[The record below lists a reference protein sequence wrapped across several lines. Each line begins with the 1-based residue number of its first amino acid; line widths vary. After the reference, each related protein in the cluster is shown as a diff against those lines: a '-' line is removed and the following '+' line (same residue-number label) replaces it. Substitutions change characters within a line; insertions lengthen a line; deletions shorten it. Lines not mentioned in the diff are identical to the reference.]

1 MSKQS
6 RVSALPAHLQEKLKQ
21 RLAGKAKGTD
31 LIPPAPRDQP
41 LPLSLAQQRL
51 WVLHELHPDD
61 NEYNSALAVRLTG
74 SLDVARLIAAVR
86 TIHSRHESL
95 RTTFAEVDGTPVQ
108 VVHPPAELAV
118 PVVDCAC
125 DELNSLLEKEF
136 SWTFDLGNG
145 PLFRAMIA
153 RVSSHEHVLLLSSHH
168 IVVDGWSM
176 GVLATELSQLYADA
190 SLPTPSLQYADFA
203 VWQRGRLA
211 SMDGHLDYWKRQLD
225 GIEPL
230 SLPTD
235 RPRPAVRTSAGAA
248 HEFMLSPDVTAK
260 LGSLARECETTL
272 FTVLMAACKVLF
284 ARYSGQS
291 DIALGTVSSGRNR
304 SELAGVV
311 GFFINTVVL
320 RSTVDASRTFG
331 SFLREVNAT
340 ALDAFAHDE
349 LPFDRLVD
357 AVGVARDPSRNALFD
372 VMVLLQNAQRGLP
385 EFAGLEASEVSLNRW
400 AANFDLSVE
409 FTERPQGLECVFEYS
424 TDLFDASTMERLA
437 THLTALLTSVD
448 ADTRLDQL
456 TLMDAD
462 ELAQVTSEW
471 NSTDLD
477 VPRCTYID
485 LFESQVARRPH
496 ETALVFGAEELTYKE
511 LNARANRLAHK
522 LIASGAGAEKVVA
535 LSLPRSTEM
544 VVAILAVLKTG
555 SVYLPVD
562 PSLPVARREVMLA
575 DADPVL
581 VLTSSSDV
589 DGYPA
594 TNPGVTI
601 HPEQGAYIIFTSGST
616 GLPKGVVVE
625 HRHLVNLLFNHRNSF
640 VAEAGGR
647 LRVALSAVFSF
658 DTSWEGPVLL
668 ADGHE
673 LHLLAD
679 SVRLDAD
686 ALVSYV
692 RSQRIDF
699 LDLTPSYVGQLI
711 PAGLLSG
718 SHKPRILMLGG
729 EALSESLWRSLAS
742 SPDTASYNFYGP
754 TEVTVDAVSTR
765 VSGSRP
771 VIGRPL
777 RNLHAYVLDQR
788 LRPVPPGVAG
798 ELYLAGAQVARGYL
812 NRRGLT
818 ASRFVAN
825 PFGSGTRMYATGDL
839 VRWTP
844 SGMLEYLGRID
855 DQVKI
860 RGFRIELGEIETAL
874 LTHPSIS
881 QAVVTPHSTPTTTR
895 LVAYLTPKINA
906 AFGASNSLN
915 ESFRASNSPNDSF
928 RESNAPNASLGMV
941 VEDVREHVRRV
952 LPEYMVP
959 SAFVVVDE
967 IPLTKNGKVDRKA
980 LPAPE
985 WDGDEYVAPRTEIE
999 ATLAEIWASA
1009 LGVERVGVQDNFF
1022 GLGGDSILSIQIVSQ
1037 ARRAG
1042 LKLASRDVFL
1052 HQTIAELAV
1061 AVTPATTADTNDGPS
1076 WPAPLTPIQ
1085 HWFLAEHGP
1094 IDHFTMSAM
1103 IGLAPDV
1110 DEHALE
1116 QALNAVVRH
1125 HEALRLRLDGRAQ
1138 SPVDSEIVLERGTDP
1153 LAAQT
1158 GLSLEHGP
1166 LIRAVLLDGPKL
1178 FLTVHHFAMDGV
1190 SWRILLSDLE
1200 TAYHRRE
1207 LEPVGTSFG
1216 QWSHALTAHV
1226 ESGALDDDLAYWTS
1240 LPTNTGLPVDRE
1252 GANSAGSTQS
1262 VSLRLTKTETDALL
1276 HQVPGVY
1283 RTQVNDVLL
1292 SALGRALSS
1301 WTGEG
1306 TVSVALEGHGREEI
1320 VDGVDLS
1327 RTIGWFTTQFPV
1339 ALSMPAEDWGTVLK
1353 SVKEQLRAVPH
1364 RGLSYEAL
1372 RYLRG
1377 GLDKHELPAVSF
1389 NYHGQFDVGSDGL
1402 FRERHEAV
1410 GQDLAPTETRTFLLD
1425 VAGVVENGELELTWI
1440 YSENV
1445 HDERTVRRVAEQT
1458 MSALREIIVHCG
1470 RPGAGGRTP
1479 SDFPL
1484 ARLSQCQVD
1493 HIAGSGANVE
1503 DIYPLTPLQAGMLF
1517 HSLVDSAS
1525 GVYVDQIR
1533 LTLNGV
1539 SDPHALGQ
1547 AWQTVMDRNPILR
1560 SGVVWEAVDEPV
1572 QVVRREVT
1580 LPVKHFDWRELSEE
1594 DRDRELERVLAE
1606 DRAEGMDLTGDV
1618 LMRVAIARYTDDHV
1632 LLIWSSHH
1640 VLLDGWSTAQVFG
1653 EVCDVYAGKRTAPAR
1668 RPFRDYL
1675 RWLGTQST
1683 SVALEHWRRVLEGFE
1698 SPTPL
1703 PYDRQPTEAHRAE
1716 GTSAVRVSLSLEESA
1731 SLRTTAQKNGL
1742 TVNTVVSGAWAL
1754 LLSRCGGE
1762 SDVTFGS
1769 TVSGRPDEL
1778 VGVESMVG
1786 MFINTVPTRTTVDSA
1801 RNTAVWLRE
1810 LQAAQSESRRYDF
1823 VSLAQLQGLVGGNT
1837 LFDSVLVFENYP
1849 FDDSAGDGVRVA
1861 DVSALDTTNLPLT
1874 LTAHLV
1880 DRLNFDLAYDP
1891 RLFDT
1896 DTAERIACWLRML
1909 LCEIATEADRPLA
1922 ELSWLS
1928 ADERQRML
1936 TEWNDTAW
1944 ETPGELFPSVF
1955 ERQAAQTPDAIAV
1968 VFRDETLTYAA
1979 LNERANQL
1987 AHKLITMGAG
1997 PERVIGLRLPR
2008 TPDMIVGILG
2018 VLKSGAVHLP
2028 LDRELPASRMAFL
2041 LQDAEPSL
2049 VLDSLPDV
2057 SDQPTSNPGVALVPE
2072 NAAYV
2077 IYTSGSTGKPK
2088 GVVVSHGNLAT
2099 LYHGHVRDLITPLA
2113 EPGRVKAAVTAV
2125 FSFDTSWEGPIFLAA
2140 GQELHIIDDELR
2152 FDPPALVDYVASRGI
2167 HFMDL
2172 TPSYAQQLIAAGL
2185 LRSGLRALMLGGE
2198 ATNTP
2203 LWNEIRSSN
2212 VVGYNY
2218 YGPTETTVDAVCAP
2232 LADHASP
2239 IIGTPI
2245 RNVRAYVLDS
2255 ALRPV
2260 PPCVPGEL
2268 YLAGP
2273 QVARGYLSRPGL
2285 TASRFVANPFEPDE
2299 RMYATG
2305 DRVRWTTAGTL
2316 EYLGRNDNQVKIR
2329 GHRIEL
2335 GEIETALLAHPSVTE
2350 ATVTVRNNCL
2360 LAHVVANEPNV
2371 ALVTSNETN
2380 ATLGTTT
2387 LREHLVGV
2395 LPEYMV
2401 PSAFVV
2407 LEKMPLTPSG
2417 KIDRRALPDV
2427 EAQSDAAYVEPRN
2440 EAERVIAGAWTEVLG
2455 VQRVGA
2461 EDNFFSLGGD
2471 SILSIRVISKL
2482 REAFGVHLSPRAVF
2496 RNPTVAGL
2504 AAALPKT
2511 KTAAIPVVAR
2521 AEDGRAPQS
2530 FAQQRLWFLDQF
2542 EPDSTDYISP
2552 TALRLRGTLDVE
2564 ALNSAL
2570 TALVARHESL
2580 RTVFDDGVQ
2589 IVREPFEIRVPVQD
2603 TTAEELDAILIEE
2616 NSTPF
2621 DLRRGPLIRTR
2632 LLRLGDND
2640 HVLLIVLHHI
2650 ITDGWSGAVLTDEL
2664 SSLYAGHDLPALPLQ
2679 YVDFAQWQR
2688 EQVLAADQLDFW
2700 KKQLTGLEPL
2710 DLPTDHTRPAVRG
2723 AAGAMYEFL
2732 VPAEVLARL
2741 KRLGTAQDGTLFMTL
2756 LAACKVLFARYSG
2769 QDDIA
2774 VGTAASG
2781 RERAELERV
2790 IGMFINTLVL
2800 RSTVDLASTFTAF
2813 LGEVRR
2819 TVLDSFARQDVPFER
2834 VVDAVQPDRDP
2845 SRNPLFDVMVLLQ
2858 NTASEV
2864 PDLAGLDVSQVQLP
2878 VVTSTCDITVEFQEA
2893 GPVLLGAIEY
2903 STELFDEPTIARFTE
2918 HLVVLLTAIAAD
2930 PDRPLSALPLM
2941 TESER
2946 TRVLTTWN
2954 STALEVPKS
2963 TFPAMFQAQA
2973 ARTPDA
2979 TALVFEEQRYSFA
2992 ELDALTNRLAHRLV
3006 RREAG
3011 PEKIVALRLP
3021 RSADMVIAIIAVQ
3034 KAGAA
3039 YLPIDPKLPAERIE
3053 FMLADARPELVLME
3067 LPDCSDEPDT
3077 PLADP
3082 LPEHAAYVI
3091 YTSGSTGKPKGVVVA
3106 HAGLVNLLVSHR
3118 NDFVADAGGERLRV
3132 ALSAVFSFDTSLE
3145 GLVLL
3150 ADGHELH
3157 VISDSVR
3164 MEPHLFAEYVQ
3175 RCEIDFLDLTSSYAQ
3190 QLIPAGL
3197 LSGQHKP
3204 KILSLGGEA
3213 VSEPLWRELSTMDT
3227 TTTYNY
3233 YGPTEVTVDAVST
3246 RLAGERPVIG
3256 RPLRNLQAYVLDGSL
3271 RPTPIGVPGELYLA
3285 GVQLAR
3291 GYLNRPGLT
3300 ASRFVANPFEPGSRM
3315 YATGDRVR
3323 WTASGVLDYLGRT
3336 DNQVKIRGH
3345 RIELGEIETAL
3356 LAHPSVTEAA
3366 VVARENRLL
3375 AYTTSGEDLRDH
3387 LARTLPEYMI
3397 PSVFVALDQ
3406 MPLTPSG
3413 KIDRRAL
3420 PDVEAQSVIGF
3431 VEPEAGVEAQLAA
3444 IWADVLGVERVGARD
3459 NFFGLGGDSILSMQV
3474 VSRARQAGLRV
3485 TSKDIFLRQTIA
3497 ELAVGVTPDVVA
3509 ERVDEVITGPVPL
3522 TPIQQWFFAT
3532 QDPAKHYTMSM
3543 HVELAPDVDEDAL
3556 RTALSAVAHH
3566 HEALRSRF
3574 NGLSQDL
3581 GDDYDVLSIDGDAYT
3596 IQSTMDVH
3604 DGRLFLVILFREPAP
3619 RLFIAAHH
3627 LVIDG
3632 VSWRILLEDLE
3643 TAYAQ
3648 AAEGKTVDLGV
3659 KSTSF
3664 RGWAKL
3670 LAEHVHSGQLD
3681 DALPHWSAL
3690 PEAEPI
3696 PVDHNGGNTVGTA
3709 RGVSVSLT
3717 EDETNALLH
3726 NVPGV
3731 YRTQVND
3738 VLLSALGRA
3747 VADWTGSNTARIT
3760 LEGHG
3765 REEILDGVDL
3775 SRTIGWFTSQFP
3787 VALVIPDEG
3796 WGPTLKSVKEQLR
3809 AIPHRGLSFEALR
3822 YLRGG
3827 LNRHELPE
3835 ICFNYHG
3842 SFGVGDEGSGLIRAR
3857 CAEIGQNQP
3866 DDAERGHLLDIT
3878 GGVEDGVLRLD
3889 WEYSAEVHDEATV
3902 RRVAEAMVR
3911 ALREIIEHCA
3921 QPGVSGRTPSDFPL
3935 AKLTQ
3940 DQVDAIGDVEDIY
3953 PLTPLQ
3959 AGMLF
3964 HSLVDT
3970 DTTAYFN
3977 QTRMRLSGVSD
3988 PRLLGEAWQRVVDR
4002 TPILRT
4008 SVVWEGVDEPL
4019 QVVHRDVTLPI
4030 SYSEVDVEADRS
4042 AGMDMT
4048 AAPLM
4053 RLTIGRVSDD
4063 EIDLLWTSHHILL
4076 DGWSTSQ
4083 VFGEVIEEYVGKP
4096 SPASRRP
4103 FSDYLRWLGEQSTSA
4118 ASEHWRR
4125 VLEGFETPTA
4135 LPFDRAPVDAHRSES
4150 TASVR
4155 LSLQADKLNAVA
4167 RSGGLT
4173 VNTLVQGAWALLLA
4187 RYSGEQDVVFGTT
4200 VSGRPAE
4207 LPGAESIVGM
4217 FINTVPTR
4225 VGVRD
4230 NENTLAWLRALQI
4243 GQSESRRFDFV
4254 SLAQLQSIVG
4264 GVRLFDS
4271 MLAFENY
4278 PMSGGDL
4285 DGAPRLGAAEG
4296 LDITNFPLSVAAY
4309 LDDDNPV
4316 LRIELA
4322 YDPKLFD
4329 SSTMDTLAGR
4339 LELLLTGIAENPDR
4353 PLGELPWMSAEE
4365 RTRVLVEWNATAHDV
4380 APATFPSLFRAQVS
4394 RTPSAVAVVSDEA
4407 LSYSD
4412 LNARANRL
4420 AHKLISLGA
4429 GPEKLI
4435 ALLLPR
4441 SVDIIVAQLAVM
4453 KAGAAYLPIDP
4464 DYPAERIAFM
4474 LEDAS
4479 PLAVLTP
4486 RDLDSLSDDDSDPV
4500 VELHPSNTAYVIY
4513 TSGSTGR
4520 PKGVAVSHAGLA
4532 SFASAEVSHFDVSPG
4547 DRVLEF
4553 SSPSFDASVLELC
4566 MSLTAGAS
4574 LVVPPPGPL
4583 VGSQLSD
4590 VINSRG
4596 VTHALIPPVALATV
4610 DSDLPSLRTL
4620 VVGGDACSAELVA
4633 RWAPGR
4639 RMINAYGPTEATV
4652 VSTWSSALVPGA
4664 VPAIGGP
4671 IRNTRAYVLDS
4682 ALRPVPPG
4690 VAGELY
4696 VAGVGLARGYLS
4708 RPALTASRFVA
4719 NPFEPGSRM
4728 YRTGDIVRWSLA
4740 GDLHFVGRADDQ
4752 VKIRG
4757 FRIELGEIET
4767 ALLTHPSISQAA
4779 VIAHSPT
4786 PDTKRLVAYL
4796 TPKINAA
4803 FGASNSLNESFR
4815 ASNSPNDSFRESNA
4829 PNASLGMIV
4838 EDVREYLKSTLPE
4851 YMVPS
4856 AFVVLDELPMSANG
4870 KLDRRALPAPERE
4883 AASGVAPRTDEER
4896 TMAEIWAEVL
4906 GTAVGVNDNFFTLG
4920 GDSILSIRVTSRVRA
4935 AFDVEISPRELFS
4948 NPTVAELTAA
4958 ITGHTAAEA
4967 IPIVPRDA
4975 NLPLSF
4981 AQQRL
4986 WFLNDFDPDST
4997 EYLTPLA
5004 VRLRGDLDVAAL
5016 SRAMSRL
5023 VARHESLRTT
5033 FEAVDGR
5040 GVQRIHPPEPI
5051 RIPVI
5056 DTNDLDAALA
5066 EESTKPFD
5074 LTTGPLLRAVL
5085 FRTDPREH
5093 VLALTMHHIVT
5104 DGWSGGVITGDL
5116 AELYRAELLGVR
5128 ARLSELPVQYADF
5141 AAWQRGRADVLET
5154 QLGYWK
5160 RQLDGV
5166 APLELPTD
5174 RPRPAVHTTNGG
5186 NVEFVVPGA
5195 DQLRD
5200 LARRQDGTL
5209 FMVLVAACKVLFH
5222 RWSGQRDVAVG
5233 TVASGRERA
5242 ELERLVGFF
5251 VNTLTLRSIVD
5262 SERTFTEFLGGV
5274 KETVLDAF
5282 ANQDVPFERVVD
5294 AVQPDRDTSR
5304 TPLFQAMVVL
5314 QNLPGHAEGLLGLEA
5329 EDVELPV
5336 TSASLDLTVEFYEPG
5351 LTGVINYNADLFDH
5365 ATVQRLADQLSVVL
5379 QGIAANPDRPLSQL
5393 PVLTE
5398 HEERRLITT
5407 WNDTEREIEPMTFA
5421 ELVEAQVDRTPD
5433 EPALVFDGG
5442 WMSFSDLNAR
5452 ANRLA
5457 RHLITQG
5464 AGPERIVA
5472 VMLPRSVDIIIA
5484 ELAVAKTGAAFLP
5497 VDPAYPAER
5506 IEFMLADANPVFVLD
5521 NVEEASTMDDSDL
5534 DVRPQ
5539 PDNAAYVIYTSGS
5552 TGRPKGVVVSHRGL
5566 ASFSAAEAE
5575 RFDVRAGDRVL
5586 EFSSPSFDASVLE
5599 LCMSLPVGAALVVP
5613 PPGPLLGDQL
5623 AEVINTHGVTHA
5635 LIPPVALATVDDDL
5649 PSLRTLVVGGDACSA
5664 ELTSTWAPGRHMI
5677 NAYGPTE
5684 STVVTTWSEPLVPGA
5699 LPPIGKPI
5707 PNTRVYVLD
5716 AALNPVPIGVPGE
5729 LYVAGDGLARGYLSR
5744 PDLTAERFVANPF
5757 ESGSRMYRSGDIVRW
5772 SLAGDLHF
5780 VGRADE
5786 QVKVRGFRIELG
5798 EIETALLAHPS
5809 VTQAAVIAQAN
5820 RLVAYVVGDSAGLRE
5835 HLAESLPE
5843 YMVPA
5848 AFVVLDELPM
5858 TTNGKLDRRALPEPD
5873 LSTAQAEYVAP
5884 STPVEATLAEI
5895 WADVLG
5901 LERVGVADNFFSLG
5915 GDSILSIQVS
5925 ARARQAGL
5933 RLATKELFLHQTIGA
5948 LAPHVQP
5955 LKDEADRA
5963 DVVGDVPLT
5972 PIQHWFFGS
5981 DRVNPHHF
5989 NQSHFVELADRPN
6002 VDALR
6007 QALNA
6012 LLAHHDA
6019 LRMRFEQRD
6028 GQWHQY
6034 NAEVNPVDILTLSTK
6049 DDMEAVADE
6058 VHASFN
6064 LGTGPLFKAV
6074 LFDDEKLFLVAHHLV
6089 VDGVS
6094 WRILLDD
6101 LDKAY
6106 HQALRGEKIDLGGKT
6121 TSFRDWSRRLEE
6133 FVAQGGLDH
6142 ERAYWA
6148 SAMDAAELPVHQG
6161 EPGAVPVL
6169 LSAEDTEALL
6179 RGAPTAYRTRI
6190 NDVLLAALAWALSRW
6205 TGEKRVSIVLE
6216 GHGREDVLDGVDLS
6230 STVGWFTTVYPVT
6243 LTVPEGGWRELV
6255 KSVRKQLRKVPGN
6268 GFGYGALRYL
6278 GGMPESGTGP
6288 QISFNYLGQFD
6299 SKAQDAEH
6307 SLYRTALPSIGADLD
6322 PRDGGGHQVD
6332 VVGEVSDGV
6341 LGFSWYCHDTEA
6353 VAEVA
6358 ADFGAALR
6366 GIAED
6371 CR

>member
-1 MSKQS
+1 M
-6 RVSALPAHLQEKLKQ
+6 
-21 RLAGKAKGTD
+21 
-31 LIPPAPRDQP
+31 
-41 LPLSLAQQRL
+41 SLAQQRL

-74 SLDVARLIAAVR
+74 ALDLPKLVAAVR
-86 TIHSRHESL
+86 TVHSRHESL
-95 RTTFAEVDGTPVQ
+95 RTTIGELDGTPVQ
-108 VVHPPAELAV
+108 VVHPAGELPV
-118 PVVDCAC
+118 PVVDCARE
-125 DELNSLLEKEF
+125 DLNSLLEQEF
-136 SWTFDLGNG
+136 SWVFDLRNG

-153 RVSSHEHVLLLSSHH
+153 RVDENEHVLLLSSHH

-176 GVLATELSQLYADA
+176 GVLATELSTLYASADLA
-190 SLPTPSLQYADFA
+190 APSLQYADFA

-211 SMDGHLDYWKRQLD
+211 SMDGHLDYWKKQLD

-230 SLPTD
+230 GLPTD

-248 HEFMLSPDVTAK
+248 HEFMLSPSVVSR
-260 LGSLARECETTL
+260 LSSLARECETTL

-284 ARYSGQS
+284 ARCSGQS
-291 DIALGTVSSGRNR
+291 DIALGTVSSGRSR
-304 SELAGVV
+304 PELAGVV

-320 RSTVDASRTFG
+320 RSTVDSSRTFG
-331 SFLREVNAT
+331 EFLREVNTT

-385 EFAGLEASEVSLNRW
+385 EFAGLQASEVSLNRW

-409 FTERPQGLECVFEYS
+409 FTERASGLECVFEYS
-424 TDLFDASTMERLA
+424 TDLFDAATMERLA
-437 THLTALLTSVD
+437 SHLTTLLGSLAVN
-448 ADTRLDQL
+448 TRLDQL
-456 TLMDAD
+456 SLMDSGS
-462 ELAQVTSEW
+462 LARVTKEW
-471 NSTDLD
+471 NSTQLD
-477 VPRCTYID
+477 VPRNSYVE
-485 LFESQVARRPH
+485 LFESQVAQRPH
-496 ETALVFGAEELTYKE
+496 ETALVCGTDELTYKE
-511 LNARANRLAHK
+511 LNERANRLAHK
-522 LIASGAGAEKVVA
+522 LIASGAGAERVVA

-555 SVYLPVD
+555 SVYLPID
-562 PSLPVARREVMLA
+562 PGLPEARRTAMLA
-575 DADPVL
+575 DADPVIL
-581 VLTSSSDV
+581 VTGTGYLSDV
-589 DGYPA
+589 DTFPA
-594 TNPGVTI
+594 TNPDVAI

-625 HRHLVNLLFNHRNSF
+625 HRHLVNLLFNHRNDF
-640 VAEAGGR
+640 VADAGGGR

-673 LHLLAD
+673 LHLLED

-692 RSQRIDF
+692 RSRRVDF
-699 LDLTPSYVGQLI
+699 LDLTPSYVQQLI

-718 SHKPRILMLGG
+718 PHKPKILMLGG
-729 EALSESLWRSLAS
+729 EALSESLWRELAS
-742 SPDTASYNFYGP
+742 VPGTASYNFYGP

-765 VSGSRP
+765 VRGSRP

-777 RNLHAYVLDQR
+777 RNLQAYVLDNR

-818 ASRFVAN
+818 SSRFVAN
-825 PFGSGTRMYATGDL
+825 PFGAGSRMYATGDL
-839 VRWTP
+839 VRWTA
-844 SGMLEYLGRID
+844 SGELEYLGRTD

-874 LTHPSIS
+874 ASHPSVRE
-881 QAVVTPHSTPTTTR
+881 AVVIAREDTPGQKR
-895 LVAYLTPKINA
+895 LVGY
-906 AFGASNSLN
+906 
-915 ESFRASNSPNDSF
+915 
-928 RESNAPNASLGMV
+928 V
-941 VEDVREHVRRV
+941 VADTGELRDHLRGS

-959 SAFVVVDE
+959 AAFVVLDE
-967 IPLTKNGKVDRKA
+967 IPLTKNGKVDRRA

-985 WDGDEYVAPRTEIE
+985 WDGDDHVAPRTEVE

-1009 LGVERVGVQDNFF
+1009 LGVDRVGVLDNFF
-1022 GLGGDSILSIQIVSQ
+1022 GLGGDSILSIQIVSR
-1037 ARRAG
+1037 ARKAG

-1052 HQTIAELAV
+1052 HQTVAELAV
-1061 AVTPATTADTNDGPS
+1061 AVTPAVAAEVVEQPS

-1094 IDHFTMSAM
+1094 IDHFTMSAL
-1103 IGLAPDV
+1103 IGLASDV
-1110 DEHALE
+1110 DERALE
-1116 QALNAVVRH
+1116 QALTIVVRH
-1125 HEALRLRLDGRAQ
+1125 HEALRLRLNDRTQ

-1158 GLSLEHGP
+1158 GLSLENGP
-1166 LIRAVLLDGPKL
+1166 VIRAVLLDGPKL

-1190 SWRILLSDLE
+1190 SWRILLGDLE
-1200 TAYHRRE
+1200 AAYDQIRAGSAPE

-1216 QWSHALTAHV
+1216 QWSHALSAHV
-1226 ESGALDDDLAYWTS
+1226 AGGALDDDLAYWAS
-1240 LPTNTGLPVDRE
+1240 LPTNVSLPVDRD
-1252 GANSAGSTQS
+1252 GPNTAGSTRS
-1262 VSLRLTKTETDALL
+1262 VSVRLTKDETDALL

-1292 SALGRALSS
+1292 SALGRALSW

-1320 VDGVDLS
+1320 IDGVDLS

-1339 ALSMPAEDWGTVLK
+1339 ALSMPSEDWGTVLK

-1364 RGLSYEAL
+1364 RGLSFEAL
-1372 RYLRG
+1372 RYLKG
-1377 GLDKHELPAVSF
+1377 GLDKHELPGVSF
-1389 NYHGQFDVGSDGL
+1389 NYHGQFDMGSEGL

-1458 MSALREIIVHCG
+1458 VSALREIVVHCG
-1470 RPGAGGRTP
+1470 RSGVGGRTP

-1484 ARLSQCQVD
+1484 AKLTQSQVD
-1493 HIAGSGANVE
+1493 RIAGTGANVE

-1517 HSLVDSAS
+1517 HSLVDSTS

-1533 LTLNGV
+1533 LKLDGV
-1539 SDPHALGQ
+1539 SDPRLLGD
-1547 AWQTVMDRNPILR
+1547 AWQTVVDRNPILR
-1560 SGVVWEAVDEPV
+1560 SGVVWEGVDEPV
-1572 QVVRREVT
+1572 QVVRREVA
-1580 LPVKHFDWRELSEE
+1580 LPVEHFDWRGLSEE
-1594 DRDRELERVLAE
+1594 DRDRELSRVLDE
-1606 DRAEGMDLTGDV
+1606 DRAEGMDLNADV
-1618 LMRVAIARYTDDHV
+1618 LMRVAIARYTDDRV
-1632 LLIWSSHH
+1632 LVIWSSHH

-1653 EVCDVYAGKRTAPAR
+1653 EVCDVYAGKRTPPAR

-1675 RWLGTQST
+1675 RWLDAQST
-1683 SVALEHWRRVLEGFE
+1683 SAAAEHWHRVLEGFE

-1716 GTSAVRVSLSLEESA
+1716 GTSAVRVSLSQEESA
-1731 SLRTTAQKNGL
+1731 RLRAIAQSNGL

-1754 LLSRCGGE
+1754 LLSRC
-1762 SDVTFGS
+1762 SDSRDVTFGS

-1786 MFINTVPTRTTVDSA
+1786 MFINTVPTRTTVDSS
-1801 RNTAVWLRE
+1801 RNTAEWLRS
-1810 LQAAQSESRRYDF
+1810 LQAAQSESRRYDY
-1823 VSLAQLQGLVGGNT
+1823 VSLAQLQSYVGGTT

-1849 FDDSAGDGVRVA
+1849 FEESTGEGVRVA
-1861 DVSALDTTNLPLT
+1861 NVSALDTTNLPLT

-1891 RLFDT
+1891 RLFDAS
-1896 DTAERIACWLRML
+1896 TAERIAGWLRML
-1909 LCEIATEADRPLA
+1909 LCEIAEDANRPLSA
-1922 ELSWLS
+1922 LSWLS
-1928 ADERQRML
+1928 ADERQRVL

-1944 ETPGELFPSVF
+1944 ETPSALFPSAF
-1955 ERQAAQTPDAIAV
+1955 EDQAAQTPDATAV
-1968 VFRDETLTYAA
+1968 VFQGSALSYLE
-1979 LNERANQL
+1979 LNERANRL
-1987 AHKLITMGAG
+1987 AHKLISMGAG
-1997 PERVIGLRLPR
+1997 PEKVVGLRLPR
-2008 TPDMIVGILG
+2008 TADMIIGILG
-2018 VLKSGAVHLP
+2018 VLKAGAVHLP
-2028 LDRELPASRMAFL
+2028 LDRELPAERLDFL
-2041 LQDAEPSL
+2041 LADAAPML
-2049 VLDSLPDV
+2049 VLTELPDAA
-2057 SDQPTSNPGVALVPE
+2057 DQPSTNPGVAIGPD

-2113 EPGRVKAAVTAV
+2113 SSGRVKAAVTAV

-2152 FDPPALVDYVASRGI
+2152 LDPPALVDYVSTHGI
-2167 HFMDL
+2167 DFMDL

-2198 ATNTP
+2198 ATNAP
-2203 LWNEIRSSN
+2203 LWREVRDSE
-2212 VVGYNY
+2212 VTGFNY
-2218 YGPTETTVDAVCAP
+2218 YGPTETTVDAVFAP
-2232 LADHASP
+2232 LDPHFEP
-2239 IIGTPI
+2239 VIGTPI

-2273 QVARGYLSRPGL
+2273 QVARGYLDRPGL
-2285 TASRFVANPFEPDE
+2285 TASRFVANPFEDGS

-2305 DRVRWTTAGTL
+2305 DRVRWTSSGAM
-2316 EYLGRNDNQVKIR
+2316 EYLGRTDNQVKVR
-2329 GHRIEL
+2329 GFRIEL
-2335 GEIETALLAHPSVTE
+2335 GEIEAALLAHPSVSE
-2350 ATVTVRNNCL
+2350 AAVIARANRLIAYTVSTASDLRDH
-2360 LAHVVANEPNV
+2360 LAR
-2371 ALVTSNETN
+2371 S
-2380 ATLGTTT
+2380 
-2387 LREHLVGV
+2387 

-2401 PSAFVV
+2401 PSAFVA
-2407 LEKMPLTPSG
+2407 LDAMPLTPSG
-2417 KIDRRALPDV
+2417 KIDRRALPEV
-2427 EAQSDAAYVEPRN
+2427 EAQSETVYVEPRN
-2440 EAERVIAGAWTEVLG
+2440 ETEQVIADAWAEVLG

-2461 EDNFFSLGGD
+2461 EDNFFALGGD

-2482 REAFGVHLSPRAVF
+2482 REAFDVHLSPRAVF

-2511 KTAAIPVVAR
+2511 KAAAIPVVER
-2521 AEDGRAPQS
+2521 ASDGRAPQS

-2542 EPDSTDYISP
+2542 EPDSTDYITP
-2552 TALRLRGTLDVE
+2552 TALRLRGKLDVD
-2564 ALNSAL
+2564 ALNAAL
-2570 TALVARHESL
+2570 TTLVARHESL

-2589 IVREPFEIRVPVQD
+2589 IVRPPFEISVAVQD
-2603 TTAEELDAILIEE
+2603 ITAGELEAILTEE

-2621 DLRRGPLIRTR
+2621 DLRQGPLIRTR
-2632 LLRLGDND
+2632 LLRLSADE
-2640 HVLLIVLHHI
+2640 HVLLVVLHHI
-2650 ITDGWSGAVLTDEL
+2650 ITDGWSTAVLTDEL
-2664 SSLYAGHDLPALPLQ
+2664 SSLYAGRDLPELPLQ
-2679 YVDFAQWQR
+2679 YVDFTQWQR
-2688 EQVLAADQLDFW
+2688 EQLSAPMVADQLDFW
-2700 KKQLTGLEPL
+2700 KQRLTGVEPL
-2710 DLPTDHTRPAVRG
+2710 DLPTDHPRPAVRG
-2723 AAGAMYEFL
+2723 AAGAMYEFV

-2774 VGTAASG
+2774 VGTVASG

-2790 IGMFINTLVL
+2790 IGFFINTLVL
-2800 RSTVDLASTFTAF
+2800 RSTVDLSSTFTGF

-2834 VVDAVQPDRDP
+2834 VVDALQPDRDP

-2903 STELFDEPTIARFTE
+2903 STELFDEPTVARLTE

-2930 PDRPLSALPLM
+2930 PERALSALPLT
-2941 TESER
+2941 TEAER

-2954 STALEVPKS
+2954 ATALDVPVS

-2973 ARTPDA
+2973 TRTPDA
-2979 TALVFEEQRYSFA
+2979 TALVFEEQRYTFA
-2992 ELDALTNRLAHRLV
+2992 ELDALTTRLAHQLIADG
-3006 RREAG
+3006 AG
-3011 PEKIVALRLP
+3011 PEQIVALRLP
-3021 RSADMVIAIIAVQ
+3021 RSADMVIAILAVL

-3039 YLPIDPKLPAERIE
+3039 YLPIDPKLPAERID
-3053 FMLADARPELVLME
+3053 FMLSDARPALVLTSLPSAVDSSAE
-3067 LPDCSDEPDT
+3067 LPG
-3077 PLADP
+3077 P

-3091 YTSGSTGKPKGVVVA
+3091 YTSGSTGTPKGVVVA

-3118 NDFVADAGGERLRV
+3118 NDFVADAGGSRLRV

-3157 VISDSVR
+3157 VISDTVR
-3164 MEPHLFAEYVQ
+3164 MEPHLFTEYVQ
-3175 RCEIDFLDLTSSYAQ
+3175 QHEIDFLDLTSSYAQ

-3197 LSGQHKP
+3197 LSGSHKP
-3204 KILSLGGEA
+3204 KVLSLGGEA
-3213 VSEPLWRELSTMDT
+3213 VSEPLWRELSTVDT
-3227 TTTYNY
+3227 TATYNY
-3233 YGPTEVTVDAVST
+3233 YGPTEVTVDSVST
-3246 RLAGERPVIG
+3246 RLAGPRPLIG
-3256 RPLRNLQAYVLDGSL
+3256 RPLRNLQAYVLDTSL
-3271 RPTPIGVPGELYLA
+3271 RPAPIGVPGELYLS

-3300 ASRFVANPFEPGSRM
+3300 ASRFVANPFETGTRM

-3323 WTASGVLDYLGRT
+3323 WTGSGVLEYLGRT

-3356 LAHPSVTEAA
+3356 LAHPSVASAA
-3366 VVARENRLL
+3366 VITRGNRLI
-3375 AYTTSGEDLRDH
+3375 AYVAPNINASLGASKEPLGIVVDELRERLGER
-3387 LARTLPEYMI
+3387 LPEYMV
-3397 PSVFVALDQ
+3397 PSAFVALDA

-3413 KIDRRAL
+3413 KVDRRAL
-3420 PDVEAQSVIGF
+3420 PDVEAQSDAGF
-3431 VEPEAGVEAQLAA
+3431 VEPKAGVEQQLAA
-3444 IWADVLGVERVGARD
+3444 IWGDVLGVERVGARD
-3459 NFFGLGGDSILSMQV
+3459 NFFALGGDSILSMQV
-3474 VSRARQAGLRV
+3474 VSRARQAGLRI
-3485 TSKDIFLRQTIA
+3485 TSKDIFLRQTVA
-3497 ELAVGVTPDVVA
+3497 ELAVGVTPDVVV
-3509 ERVDEVITGPVPL
+3509 ERVEEVITGPVPL
-3522 TPIQQWFFAT
+3522 TPIQRWFFAT

-3543 HVELAPDVDEDAL
+3543 HVSLDPEVDEDAL
-3556 RTALSAVAHH
+3556 RLALNAVAQH

-3574 NGLSQDL
+3574 DGLSQDL
-3581 GDDYDVLSIDGDAYT
+3581 GEDYDVLSVNGEAHAV
-3596 IQSTMDVH
+3596 QSTMDVH
-3604 DGRLFLVILFREPAP
+3604 TGRLFQAILFREPAP

-3632 VSWRILLEDLE
+3632 VSWRILFEDLE
-3643 TAYAQ
+3643 TAYSQ
-3648 AAEGKTVDLGV
+3648 ASQGKPVDLGG

-3664 RGWAKL
+3664 RGWAKR
-3670 LAEHVHSGQLD
+3670 LAEHVSSGHFD
-3681 DALPHWSAL
+3681 DALTYWSTL
-3690 PEAEPI
+3690 PAAEAV
-3696 PVDHNGGNTVGTA
+3696 PVDHSGGNTVSSA
-3709 RGVSVSLT
+3709 RSVSVSLT
-3717 EDETNALLH
+3717 KAETDALLH
-3726 NVPGV
+3726 NVPSV
-3731 YRTQVND
+3731 YRTQIND
-3738 VLLSALGRA
+3738 VLLSALGRT
-3747 VADWTGSNTARIT
+3747 VADWTGSATARIA

-3765 REEILDGVDL
+3765 REEVIDGVDL
-3775 SRTIGWFTSQFP
+3775 SRTVGWFTSQFP
-3787 VALVIPDEG
+3787 LALDMSG
-3796 WGPTLKSVKEQLR
+3796 GDWGTVLKSVKEQLR
-3809 AIPHRGLSFEALR
+3809 AIPDRGLSFEALR
-3822 YLRGG
+3822 YLRGELDG
-3827 LNRHELPE
+3827 HDLPE

-3842 SFGVGDEGSGLIRAR
+3842 SFDVGGDEASGLIRAR
-3857 CAEIGQNQP
+3857 REEIGQNQP

-3878 GGVEDGVLRLD
+3878 GGVEDGVLQLD
-3889 WEYSAEVHDEATV
+3889 WEYSAEIHDEATV
-3902 RRVAEAMVR
+3902 RGVAEAMTR

-3921 QPGVSGRTPSDFPL
+3921 QPGVGGCTPSDFPL

-3940 DQVDAIGDVEDIY
+3940 AQVDAIGDAEDIY

-3964 HSLVDT
+3964 HTLVDT

-3988 PRLLGEAWQRVVDR
+3988 PRRLGEAWQRVVDR

-4008 SVVWEGVDEPL
+4008 SVVWQGVDEPV

-4030 SYSEVDVEADRS
+4030 SYSTVDTEADRD
-4042 AGMDMT
+4042 AGMDMSV
-4048 AAPLM
+4048 APLM

-4063 EIDLLWTSHHILL
+4063 EVDLLWTSHHILL

-4096 SPASRRP
+4096 SPEPRRP
-4103 FSDYLRWLGEQSTSA
+4103 FSDYLRWLGEQSPDA
-4118 ASEHWRR
+4118 ATEHWCG
-4125 VLEGFETPTA
+4125 VLAGFEDPTP

-4150 TASVR
+4150 SASVTLDVR
-4155 LSLQADKLNAVA
+4155 ADKLNAVA

-4187 RYSGEQDVVFGTT
+4187 RYSGERDVVFGTT

-4207 LPGAESIVGM
+4207 LPGVESIIGM

-4225 VGVRD
+4225 VRVRED
-4230 NENTLAWLRALQI
+4230 ESTLAWLRALQVE
-4243 GQSESRRFDFV
+4243 QSDSRRFDFV
-4254 SLAQLQSIVG
+4254 SLAQLQNIVG
-4264 GVRLFDS
+4264 GARLFDS

-4278 PMSGGDL
+4278 PMGDDSL
-4285 DGAPRLGAAEG
+4285 EGAPKLGAAEG
-4296 LDITNFPLSVAAY
+4296 LDTTNFPLSVAAY

-4316 LRIELA
+4316 LRVELA

-4329 SSTMDTLAGR
+4329 ASTMDTLAAR
-4339 LELLLTGIAENPDR
+4339 MEILLTAIAENPDR
-4353 PLGELPWMSAEE
+4353 PLGELPWVSAADQA
-4365 RTRVLVEWNATAHDV
+4365 RVLADWNSTAHDIV
-4380 APATFPSLFRAQVS
+4380 PATFPELFRAQLA
-4394 RTPSAVAVVSDEA
+4394 RTPSAPAVLGDVV
-4407 LSYSD
+4407 LSYAD
-4412 LNARANRL
+4412 LNTRANRL
-4420 AHKLISLGA
+4420 AHRLIASGA

-4435 ALLLPR
+4435 ALKLPR
-4441 SVDIIVAQLAVM
+4441 SVDIIVAQLAVL
-4453 KAGAAYLPIDP
+4453 KTGAAYLPIDP
-4464 DYPAERIAFM
+4464 DYPAERIAYM
-4474 LEDAS
+4474 LEDS
-4479 PLAVLTP
+4479 RPLAVLT
-4486 RDLDSLSDDDSDPV
+4486 DLLDVSDDESDPV
-4500 VELHPSNTAYVIY
+4500 VELRPSNTAYVIY
-4513 TSGSTGR
+4513 TSGSTGK

-4532 SFASAEVSHFDVSPG
+4532 SFASAEVSHFEVSPG

-4566 MSLTAGAS
+4566 MALTSGAA

-4583 VGSQLSD
+4583 LGDQLAS
-4590 VINSRG
+4590 VINTHG

-4610 DSDLPSLRTL
+4610 DSELPSLRTL

-4652 VSTWSSALVPGA
+4652 VSTWSSPLVPGA

-4708 RPALTASRFVA
+4708 RPGLTSSRFVA
-4719 NPFEPGSRM
+4719 NPFDAPGSRM
-4728 YRTGDIVRWSLA
+4728 YRTGDVVRWSVS
-4740 GDLHFVGRADDQ
+4740 GELHFVGRADEQ

-4767 ALLTHPSISQAA
+4767 ALLTHPSITRAA
-4779 VIAHSPT
+4779 VIAREDT
-4786 PDTKRLVAYL
+4786 PGLKRLVAYVVGDNTGL
-4796 TPKINAA
+4796 
-4803 FGASNSLNESFR
+4803 
-4815 ASNSPNDSFRESNA
+4815 REHLS
-4829 PNASLGMIV
+4829 
-4838 EDVREYLKSTLPE
+4838 ERLPE
-4851 YMVPS
+4851 HMVPS
-4856 AFVVLDELPMSANG
+4856 AFVELGELPMTANG
-4870 KLDRRALPAPERE
+4870 KLDRKALPAPEW
-4883 AASGVAPRTDEER
+4883 AATDGVAPRTDDER
-4896 TMAEIWAEVL
+4896 TMAGIWADVL
-4906 GTAVGVNDNFFTLG
+4906 GASIGVHDNFFTLG
-4920 GDSILSIRVTSRVRA
+4920 GDSILSIRVAARVRA
-4935 AFDVEISPRELFS
+4935 AFGVEISPRELFTA
-4948 NPTVAELTAA
+4948 PTVAELTAA
-4958 ITGHTAAEA
+4958 ITGQSAAEA
-4967 IPIVPRDA
+4967 IPVVPRDGDLA
-4975 NLPLSF
+4975 LSF

-4986 WFLNDFDPDST
+4986 WFLNDFDPHNT

-5016 SRAMSRL
+5016 SRAMSHL
-5023 VARHESLRTT
+5023 IARHESLRTT

-5040 GVQRIHPPEPI
+5040 GVQRVHQAAPVK
-5051 RIPVI
+5051 IPVI
-5056 DTNDLDAALA
+5056 DTKDLEAALA

-5074 LTTGPLLRAVL
+5074 LATGPLLRATL
-5085 FRTDPREH
+5085 FRTGPKEH
-5093 VLALTMHHIVT
+5093 VLALSMHHIVT
-5104 DGWSGGVITGDL
+5104 DGWSAGVIMGDL
-5116 AELYRAELLGVR
+5116 AELYRSELLGVR
-5128 ARLSELPVQYADF
+5128 AELPELPVQYADF
-5141 AAWQRGRADVLET
+5141 AAWQRSRTDVLET

-5160 RQLDGV
+5160 DKLDGV

-5174 RPRPAVHTTNGG
+5174 HPRPAVHTTTGG
-5186 NVEFVVPGA
+5186 NVEFAVPAVVA
-5195 DQLRD
+5195 DRLRD

-5209 FMVLVAACKVLFH
+5209 FMALVAACKVLFH

-5251 VNTLTLRSIVD
+5251 VNTLTLRSTVD
-5262 SERTFTEFLGGV
+5262 SERTFTDFLGDV
-5274 KETVLDAF
+5274 KTTVLDAF
-5282 ANQDVPFERVVD
+5282 SNQEVPFERVVD

-5314 QNLPGHAEGLLGLEA
+5314 QNVPGHSEGLIGLEA

-5336 TSASLDLTVEFYEPG
+5336 TTASFDLTVEFYEPE

-5379 QGIAANPDRPLSQL
+5379 DGIAANPDRPLAQL

-5398 HEERRLITT
+5398 GEEHRVITV
-5407 WNDTEREIEPMTFA
+5407 WNDTAHEVREATFA
-5421 ELVEAQVDRTPD
+5421 ELVQDQVARTPD
-5433 EPALVFDGG
+5433 APALVFDGG
-5442 WMSFSDLNAR
+5442 SLSYAELNAR
-5452 ANRLA
+5452 ANRVA
-5457 RHLITQG
+5457 RVLVSRG

-5472 VMLPRSVDIIIA
+5472 IALPRSVDIIVA

-5506 IEFMLADANPVFVLD
+5506 IDFMLDDAKPVLVLRELPD
-5521 NVEEASTMDDSDL
+5521 TSTVDDSNL
-5534 DVRPQ
+5534 DVVVRPE
-5539 PDNAAYVIYTSGS
+5539 NAAYVIYTSGS
-5552 TGRPKGVVVSHRGL
+5552 TGRPKGVVVSHKGL
-5566 ASFSAAEAE
+5566 ASFAAAEAE
-5575 RFDVRAGDRVL
+5575 HFDVRAGDRVL

-5599 LCMSLPVGAALVVP
+5599 LCMALPTGAALVVP

-5623 AEVINTHGVTHA
+5623 AEVINTHGVSHA
-5635 LIPPVALATVDDDL
+5635 LIPPVALATVDDEL

-5664 ELTSTWAPGRHMI
+5664 ELTAKWATGRRMI

-5684 STVVTTWSEPLVPGA
+5684 STVVTTWSQPLIPGA
-5699 LPPIGKPI
+5699 HPPIGGPI

-5716 AALNPVPIGVPGE
+5716 AALSPVPIGVPGE
-5729 LYVAGDGLARGYLSR
+5729 LYVAGAGLARGYLDR
-5744 PDLTAERFVANPF
+5744 PGLTAERFIANPF
-5757 ESGSRMYRSGDIVRW
+5757 EGAGSRMYRTGDVVRW
-5772 SLAGDLHF
+5772 TSTGELHF

-5786 QVKVRGFRIELG
+5786 QVKIRGFRIELG
-5798 EIETALLAHPS
+5798 EIETALLAHGA
-5809 VTQAAVIAQAN
+5809 VTQAAVIAVGN
-5820 RLVAYVVGDSAGLRE
+5820 RLVAYVVGDNTGLRD
-5835 HLAESLPE
+5835 HLAERLPE
-5843 YMVPA
+5843 YMVPS
-5848 AFVVLDELPM
+5848 AFVVVDELPM
-5858 TTNGKLDRRALPEPD
+5858 TSNGKLDRKALPEPD
-5873 LSTAQAEYVAP
+5873 FSAAQAEYVAP
-5884 STPVEATLAEI
+5884 STPVEQALAEI

-5901 LERVGVADNFFSLG
+5901 LERVGVTDNFFSLG

-5925 ARARQAGL
+5925 SRARQAGL
-5933 RLATKELFLHQTIGA
+5933 RLATKELFLHQTISA
-5948 LAPHVQP
+5948 LAPHVTTAQ
-5955 LKDEADRA
+5955 DDADRA
-5963 DVVGDVPLT
+5963 AVVGEVPLT
-5972 PIQHWFFGS
+5972 PIQHWFFS
-5981 DRVNPHHF
+5981 EERVNPHHF
-5989 NQSHFVELADRPN
+5989 NQSHFVELAERPD

-6007 QALNA
+6007 RALNA
-6012 LLAHHDA
+6012 LLEQHDA

-6028 GQWHQY
+6028 GQWHQH
-6034 NAEVNPVDILTLSTK
+6034 NADVSEVDVLTLSTE
-6049 DDMEAVADE
+6049 DDLEVVADE
-6058 VHASFN
+6058 VHASFD

-6074 LFDDEKLFLVAHHLV
+6074 LFNHEKLFLVAHHLV

-6101 LDKAY
+6101 LDRAY
-6106 HQALRGEKIDLGGKT
+6106 QQVVRGEKIDLGGKT
-6121 TSFRDWSRRLEE
+6121 TSFRDWSKRLSEY
-6133 FVAQGGLDH
+6133 VAEGGLDH
-6142 ERAYWA
+6142 ERDYWA
-6148 SAMDAAELPVHQG
+6148 SATATADLPVRKG
-6161 EPGAVPVL
+6161 EAGSVPVL

-6205 TGEKRVSIVLE
+6205 TGEDRVSVALE

-6230 STVGWFTTVYPVT
+6230 STVGWFTTMYPVA
-6243 LTVPEGGWRELV
+6243 LTVPDGGWRELV

-6268 GFGYGALRYL
+6268 GFGYGALRHL
-6278 GGMPESGTGP
+6278 GGLPEGGP
-6288 QISFNYLGQFD
+6288 APRISFNYLGQFD
-6299 SKAQDAEH
+6299 SKAQDTEH
-6307 SLYRTALPSIGADLD
+6307 SLYRTALLSIGADQD
-6322 PRDGGGHQVD
+6322 SRDSAGHLVD
-6332 VVGEVSDGV
+6332 VVGEVTDGV
-6341 LGFSWYCHDTEA
+6341 LGFSWYCHDVES
-6353 VAEVA
+6353 VSRVA
-6358 ADFGAALR
+6358 ADFEAALR